1 MGRSLVVDRE
11 SQPERQV
18 RAREVD
24 VMRSLLRSLTMV
36 GTLAVTMGLAPAA
49 ASAAVATDAE
59 FGEHVAHCAQMVCL
73 SGQHNPGM
81 HQGYAGHGDMEH
93 DC

>member
-1 MGRSLVVDRE
+1 MVDRE
-11 SQPERQV
+11 SQPGHQV

-24 VMRSLLRSLTMV
+24 VMRSLLRSLTV
-36 GTLAVTMGLAPAA
+36 LGAVAVTMGLAPVA
-49 ASAAVATDAE
+49 ASADVATGAE
-59 FGEHVAHCAQMVCL
+59 YGEHVAHCAQMTGL

-81 HQGYAGHGDMEH
+81 HQGYAGDGDMEH

>member
-1 MGRSLVVDRE
+1 VDRE

-24 VMRSLLRSLTMV
+24 VMRSLLRSFAMFGV
-36 GTLAVTMGLAPAA
+36 VAVTMGLAPVAA
-49 ASAAVATDAE
+49 LADVATGTE
-59 FGEHVAHCAQMVCL
+59 YGEHVAHCAQMMGL
-73 SGQHNPGM
+73 SGEHNPGM
-81 HQGYAGHGDMEH
+81 HQGYAGVGDMEH